1 MIILLQGN
9 IDARTLG
16 IRSLKRVYLK
26 IKNNDKSD
34 NNIIKDQCKLTL
46 NKNVFRVLEL
56 LHKKMQT

>member
-9 IDARTLG
+9 MDARTLG

-46 NKNVFRVLEL
+46 NKNVLRVLEL

>member
-46 NKNVFRVLEL
+46 NKNVLRVLEL